1 MTAKTLG
8 KASVAV
14 TAAIIAT
21 AVPFTSGWEGT
32 DYVAKRDMIGT
43 GHPITFCHGQTDE
56 FGKVKVGTR
65 FTKEQCDEMLAK
77 SLPKYLEGIQKC
89 TPPDAPIK
97 VMASLLDA
105 AYNAGPAAVCRS
117 PMVTELN
124 AGNVASACKEFK
136 GWYETTKN
144 NGVRVVVPGLK
155 YRREGDSRKGET
167 QFCLEGVTDP
177 KSSVLAANTH
187 PAVRAAVAAVVAS
200 KAAPR
205 KHWWQILWQR
215 IFS

>member
-8 KASVAV
+8 KAGAAV

-21 AVPFTSGWEGT
+21 AVPFTSSWEGT

-65 FTKEQCDEMLAK
+65 FTKEQCDAMLAK
-77 SLPKYLEGIQKC
+77 SLPGYLEGIQKC
-89 TPPDAPIK
+89 TPADAPIK

-117 PMVTELN
+117 PMVDKLN
-124 AGNVASACKEFK
+124 AGDVAGACKAFK

-167 QFCLEGVTDP
+167 QLCLEGITDP

-187 PAVRAAVAAVVAS
+187 PAVRAAVAAIVTS
-200 KAAPR
+200 R
-205 KHWWQILWQR
+205 KPWWKRW
-215 IFS
+215 FS